1 MKNHLKNIDYPLF
14 VIILLLASVGIVMVY
29 SASFVFAGLD
39 PDLNNPDFS
48 STVRNVFDFWIFRF
62 WPHKPIQ
69 LP

>member
-48 STVRNVFDFWIFRF
+48 STVRNVF
-62 WPHKPIQ
+62 
-69 LP
+69 